1 MEPESIENRQSSID
15 NPSVP
20 IGIAIVEQNAC
31 YLVGIRDNDGPLPG
45 YAEFPGGKC
54 RPGESP
60 EQCALRECR
69 EETGLDVI
77 PVKLLL
83 NRQFTYSHGTV
94 DLHFWLCKPA
104 DAEKVAEKHHR
115 FGWIPAAELPAL
127 QFPEA
132 NEPVT
137 AMLVSRQQY
146 GLPKRC

>member
-1 MEPESIENRQSSID
+1 MQHAPIEKQQSSFDSHPI
-15 NPSVP
+15 P
-20 IGIAIVEQNAC
+20 IGVALVEQNEC

-60 EQCALRECR
+60 EHCALRECR
-69 EETGLDVI
+69 EETGLDVM

-83 NRQFTYSHGTV
+83 NRQFSYPHGTV

-104 DAEKVAEKHHR
+104 DVEKVADEHHR
-115 FGWIPAAELPAL
+115 FGWVSAAELPAL

-132 NEPVT
+132 NESVIEL
-137 AMLVSRQQY
+137 LVSN
-146 GLPKRC
+146 